1 MWKPS
6 MIPFSPFVSTDF
18 LLSSCPWDEIFLI
31 FYHCLSVNSNS
42 EAFVTI
48 PITTI
53 RFHPLVCCIH
63 ILKVALSFSPE
74 TIHSNHSYP
83 VVCRI
88 PPPQQYTFVPK
99 CQADGCKKSHPPSS
113 AAHSS
118 CALLLLLHSVF
129 STIPC
134 TYITSSSA
142 HSSSSM
148 ARCALGMRSVPKHC
162 FG

>member
-31 FYHCLSVNSNS
+31 FYQCLSVNSNS
-42 EAFVTI
+42 EAFATI

-53 RFHPLVCCIH
+53 RFHPLICCIH

-74 TIHSNHSYP
+74 TIHSNHSYR

-88 PPPQQYTFVPK
+88 PPPAIHIRSKMPSWWLQEI
-99 CQADGCKKSHPPSS
+99 PPSIQC
-113 AAHSS
+113 SS
-118 CALLLLLHSVF
+118 LLLCFAPTLAFSFQHHPLHLYHFIFGSFLLFHGQVCSWYEKC
-129 STIPC
+129 P
-134 TYITSSSA
+134 
-142 HSSSSM
+142 
-148 ARCALGMRSVPKHC
+148 
-162 FG
+162 